1 MGAMTAGMNESKAQ
15 SNGSG
20 PHLIQ
25 TLPIS
30 DTDSLYG
37 QAFGTTPVSEAWH
50 IRRAKWRS
58 ERAYEAAIAP
68 GYVQPEDALLGEL
81 RDECDLNLTFK
92 RSGNLISLFA
102 CVKYR
107 EVSVLV
113 AGHDSKSAGACMDEQ
128 RAIFEP
134 PADKVEAEP
143 PSAEFGYWYLGEKGP
158 ERDEKKLNV
167 PAWSEI
173 KPNYAARTSV
183 AIEGLLSGFKPG
195 AGGRLLLWHGK
206 PGTGKTF
213 AIRSL
218 AWEWREW
225 CQFEYIFDPEN
236 LFGSRAD
243 YLAKIVLDGNEAA
256 RDGTT
261 ARWRVLVLEDTG
273 ELLSTDAKER
283 AGQGLSR
290 LLNAVDGLLGQGS
303 RVLLLITTNEELGAL
318 HPAVTRPG
326 RCASR
331 VEFLSLSPAEATL
344 WLSSHCEGRNGL
356 APKGPRTIAELY
368 AILEGRT
375 VPERLPIGFANG

>member
-1 MGAMTAGMNESKAQ
+1 MRAGMDESKAQ
-15 SNGSG
+15 SNGRG

-25 TLPIS
+25 TFPIS

-37 QAFGTTPVSEAWH
+37 QVFGTMAASEGLYY

-81 RDECDLNLTFK
+81 RDECDLSLTLK
-92 RSGNLISLFA
+92 RRGNLISLFA

-113 AGHDSKSAGACMDEQ
+113 AGLDAESAEACIGEQ

-134 PADKVEAEP
+134 PTDKVEVEP
-143 PSAEFGYWYLGEKGP
+143 PSAEFGYWFLGEKGP
-158 ERDEKKLNV
+158 ERDEKKLTV
-167 PAWSEI
+167 PAWAEI
-173 KPNYAARTSV
+173 KQNYAARTSV
-183 AIEGLLSGFKPG
+183 AFEGLLSGFKPG
-195 AGGRLLLWHGK
+195 AGGRLILWHGK

-256 RDGTT
+256 CDGAT

-303 RVLLLITTNEELGAL
+303 RVLLLITTNEELGTL

-326 RCASR
+326 RCASQI
-331 VEFLSLSPAEATL
+331 EFQPLSPAEAKA
-344 WLSSHCEGRNGL
+344 WLHARNGRGE
-356 APKGPRTIAELY
+356 ATIPKGLRTIAELY
-368 AILEGRT
+368 ALLEGRP
-375 VPERLPIGFANG
+375 VQERLAIGFGNG